1 MPAPYA
7 QRFAELQRACPDG
20 VPEERWR
27 SCLVDA
33 RTFLQR
39 WGRHAQKLGWSSSDL
54 FGLHPHAPLG
64 RYDAM
69 GLLWSLQDK
78 IVVELGAKTARTS
91 DGLVFRKR
99 Q

>member
-1 MPAPYA
+1 
-7 QRFAELQRACPDG
+7 
-20 VPEERWR
+20 
-27 SCLVDA
+27 
-33 RTFLQR
+33 
-39 WGRHAQKLGWSSSDL
+39 
-54 FGLHPHAPLG
+54 
-64 RYDAM
+64 M